1 MLLVSEPRTKKS
13 FASVSCT
20 GHERERETH
29 PPPLHPFF
37 GAAAAAAARLSLAPS
52 SFKLPLQIPTDGS
65 GSGGACLCL
74 LLLPGGCQDRKQPS
88 LPSRPFMPRKTLAS
102 EREIIQKRSLMC
114 SRRDEDRR
122 GAPSHAVLIA
132 GSFRSLHKLIISSPK
147 HDSAATDST
156 SVHRDCM

>member
-1 MLLVSEPRTKKS
+1 MLLFSAPRTQKS

-20 GHERERETH
+20 GNERERETP

-37 GAAAAAAARLSLAPS
+37 GAAAARLSLAPS
-52 SFKLPLQIPTDGS
+52 SFKLPLQIPNDGS

-88 LPSRPFMPRKTLAS
+88 LPSRPFMPRKTSAS
-102 EREIIQKRSLMC
+102 EREVMQKRCWMC

-147 HDSAATDST
+147 HD
-156 SVHRDCM
+156 